1 MLSAVFTLTG
11 FAISGRVAKRNQREC
26 MAGKPTEFN
35 SAARRHREILLG
47 CLETAGCVAIWPCG
61 DGLTVEDVL
70 DTYPEAVARGKVP
83 AWQQLLCRHSSRRPT
98 RLRRMTA
105 PGCSRRCL
113 RVWMRCDAYG

>member
-1 MLSAVFTLTG
+1 
-11 FAISGRVAKRNQREC
+11 
-26 MAGKPTEFN
+26 
-35 SAARRHREILLG
+35 
-47 CLETAGCVAIWPCG
+47 WPCG

-113 RVWMRCDAYG
+113 RVWMRCDAYGCCGRGGVAAKQVSPRPTPRPASERACWLSRRLSADA